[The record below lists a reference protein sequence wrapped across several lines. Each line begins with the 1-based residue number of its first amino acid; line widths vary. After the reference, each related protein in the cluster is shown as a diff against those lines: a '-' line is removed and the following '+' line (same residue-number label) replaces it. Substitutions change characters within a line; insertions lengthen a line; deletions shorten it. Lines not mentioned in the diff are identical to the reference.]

1 MPDKSGPDDKKTEPR
16 RFISEKIVKQPRT
29 KREIMR
35 RAIALLL
42 TAALFGIVAAVTFV
56 VSRPVAE
63 KYFGKET
70 TRETTPVTIPK
81 DDPDTTAAEEPETTQ
96 ATTKESEPIED
107 LLESAMK
114 KYPFSIDDLN
124 TLYGNL
130 RAVSLKADKG
140 IVTVHSVKTQ
150 TDWFNNPVENSGL
163 FAGAVISS
171 ANEELLVL
179 TPEGAVEAADSIR
192 VAFSDGTE
200 VQGTIRQTD
209 KLSGMAIVSVPTA
222 ELGRALLEEV
232 KAIELGNSYGVKQ
245 GDIVIAVGAPAGIV
259 HSSDYGNISYVV
271 RNVQT
276 VDGNSRIF
284 YTDANGDAGAG
295 TFLLN
300 ISGELIGWVTDK
312 YDEDGVCKMTTVVAI
327 SDYKGILERLSNGI
341 PAPYFGIKGQE
352 VSPAMEES
360 GMPHGIYVTA
370 TVTDSPAY
378 NAGIQAGDIITW
390 MNGEQVGNMKD
401 FQNLVEKLHSGDK
414 IKVAILR
421 SGKDEYKEIEFSV
434 TIGAR

>member
-1 MPDKSGPDDKKTEPR
+1 M
-16 RFISEKIVKQPRT
+16 
-29 KREIMR
+29 
-35 RAIALLL
+35 
-42 TAALFGIVAAVTFV
+42 
-56 VSRPVAE
+56 
-63 KYFGKET
+63 
-70 TRETTPVTIPK
+70 
-81 DDPDTTAAEEPETTQ
+81 
-96 ATTKESEPIED
+96 
-107 LLESAMK
+107 
-114 KYPFSIDDLN
+114 
-124 TLYGNL
+124 
-130 RAVSLKADKG
+130 
-140 IVTVHSVKTQ
+140 
-150 TDWFNNPVENSGL
+150 
-163 FAGAVISS
+163 
-171 ANEELLVL
+171 
-179 TPEGAVEAADSIR
+179 
-192 VAFSDGTE
+192 
-200 VQGTIRQTD
+200 
-209 KLSGMAIVSVPTA
+209 VSVDA
-222 ELGRALLEEV
+222 AKMDSEQFKKVE
-232 KAIELGNSYGVKQ
+232 AIELGNSYGVKQ

-300 ISGELIGWVTDK
+300 ISGELVGWVTDK

-352 VSPAMEES
+352 VSQAMEES

-370 TVTDSPAY
+370 TVTDGPAY

-414 IKVAILR
+414 IKVAVLR